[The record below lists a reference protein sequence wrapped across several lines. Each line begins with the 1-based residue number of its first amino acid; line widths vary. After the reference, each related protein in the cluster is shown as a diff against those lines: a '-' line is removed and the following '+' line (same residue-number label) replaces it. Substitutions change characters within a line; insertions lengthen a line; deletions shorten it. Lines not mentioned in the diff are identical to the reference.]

1 MDSLEASNETQK
13 YKKHVHSLGDE
24 NKFFFHTAI
33 SRKRKKLQVEGVM
46 FDGIWISNPVHVKE
60 EFQSCPSGSGAGRS
74 VGPRSGNRLARL
86 GRIRVGS
93 WNVGTLT
100 GKRYELVE
108 TLRECKVDILCVQE
122 TRWKG
127 RGAARINDYKL
138 WFSGSRVARNGVGII
153 IGPPYNEYVVD
164 VGRRSDRI
172 MSVRLVIQEV
182 TFTVICA
189 YAPHAGRGDAEKRH
203 FWESLDAVVRMCPSD
218 HSLLI
223 GGDLNGHIGS
233 DVEGYAG
240 VHGGFGYGARNEEGL
255 SILEFA
261 VAHDLAVV
269 NSFFKKRDAQLATFH
284 SGGHSTQIDYLLI
297 RKGDLRTCG
306 DCKVLTAWT
315 CSSQHRL
322 LVMDL
327 VLQRRATKSVR
338 QAQPK
343 ILWKKLNGE
352 KAETFKTTVIGRVD
366 AELEMISNDD
376 TDQMWNCLAS
386 SIREVAKETLGVA
399 LGTCRG
405 HRAVRESWWFS
416 EEVQSKVALKKLRF
430 RELIAGGEGTP
441 TDRIRAVERYKE
453 AKREAKKAVALAKE
467 NAYEDLYKKLDS
479 KEGANDI
486 YKIAKARERRRMDLD
501 NIKFIKNEDGQTL
514 VKEDEIRKR
523 WEEYFSSLFVVGR
536 PERHEDLQDADI
548 EQSHNSID
556 CERISEEEVRLA
568 LRKMGRNKSVGPDQI
583 PIEAWWCLGDT
594 GVRWL
599 TCLFNKT
606 FRSSKMPMEWRLSET
621 IPIYKN
627 KGDAQCCDPC
637 IDGVSLDMWVSMCMY
652 GFICLVVC
660 IFVCLYVYPYVEWLA
675 MLCFYLYVDIYVYFS
690 FNAALLYSSCAPQ
703 YTLRYNAILGR
714 ISLQRFGAIPST
726 VHGLVKFLTKKGI
739 ATLESNPPEALCTSV
754 TVKEEEKSMSE
765 TSSGCHIVI
774 NSSYSDQLRRI
785 LLVRHRYDRR
795 SARCCATPA

>member
-1 MDSLEASNETQK
+1 MRNRLMLMK
-13 YKKHVHSLGDE
+13 YIPLTDCEVGICIHQGAK
-24 NKFFFHTAI
+24 I
-33 SRKRKKLQVEGVM
+33 RKKEVARVSTRTSGLLQLALEDFALDLTWDWFGKIDTRRSYD
-46 FDGIWISNPVHVKE
+46 FLR
-60 EFQSCPSGSGAGRS
+60 SCPSGSGAGRS

-203 FWESLDAVVRMCPSD
+203 FWESLDAVMRMCPSD

-376 TDQMWNCLAS
+376 TDQMWICLAS

-416 EEVQSKVALKKLRF
+416 EEVQSKVALKQLRF

-583 PIEAWWCLGDT
+583 PIEAWRCLGDT

-627 KGDAQCCDPC
+627 KGDAQCCGIQEC
-637 IDGVSLDMWVSMCMY
+637 IPWCLIFADDIVLVSDSKEELNRRLEQWRV
-652 GFICLVVC
+652 
-660 IFVCLYVYPYVEWLA
+660 A
-675 MLCFYLYVDIYVYFS
+675 
-690 FNAALLYSSCAPQ
+690 
-703 YTLRYNAILGR
+703 
-714 ISLQRFGAIPST
+714 
-726 VHGLVKFLTKKGI
+726 
-739 ATLESNPPEALCTSV
+739 LESNGLYISRQKTEYLSCDFDRNVDEQSDGVNICIGDQILHPQTSFRYLGSV
-754 TVKEEEKSMSE
+754 LHKS
-765 TSSGCHIVI
+765 G
-774 NSSYSDQLRRI
+774 RI
-785 LLVRHRYDRR
+785 DEDVSHRIKTHA
-795 SARCCATPA
+795 SMV